1 MNTVGEMSMVFFLC
15 RLPASAHAVMPATER
30 ASPFLVFENARACH
44 IRKNFNFDN
53 EF

>member
-1 MNTVGEMSMVFFLC
+1 MNTVGEMSMVFFFVLA
-15 RLPASAHAVMPATER
+15 LVMPATER

-44 IRKNFNFDN
+44 IEKIFKFNY